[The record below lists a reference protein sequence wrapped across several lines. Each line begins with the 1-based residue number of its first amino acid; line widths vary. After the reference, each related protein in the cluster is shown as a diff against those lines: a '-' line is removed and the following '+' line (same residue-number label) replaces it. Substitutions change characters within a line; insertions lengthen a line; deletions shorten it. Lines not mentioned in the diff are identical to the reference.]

1 MPHLADIAAPP
12 AASGRDT
19 DWGQLYIVCIA
30 SFVVWAGFGAI
41 LPYLPVF
48 LKEQAHASVWLI
60 GVIAAGYFV
69 GTFVFSTPLGRLSD
83 TIGRKPV
90 IVAGVVL
97 YAVATLLFVSTTQ
110 PAWFLLF
117 RFLEGVGAAA
127 VGPAGQ
133 AFIADI
139 TTDENRSRAYGWL
152 TTAQFGGLVAGPALA
167 WPLYSLGGGEGKW
180 AFYSIFLFGSAASA
194 IVALVLLLRLKE
206 PERGRRRRREKVK
219 RPPLRTLLNRPILAF
234 ILVAAAGHFA
244 MGTWDVI
251 WSIYL
256 RHLGAS
262 MAFVGWTWIA
272 FSVPMLLSF
281 VGGYIADR
289 GNRFLLMFSGL
300 RHLRRGVG
308 HLRHGDGAVGA
319 AALQRDRGH
328 RHRLLVPGQAGVP
341 RAGQPAALAGDD
353 PGARDDRDA
362 ARGARRHPRLA
373 TPLQRDG
380 RLGDRPRRHLQ
391 PRRSGH
397 RGADPARGLA
407 GDHEARD
414 GSSRPPKPTGSP
426 TSTPRSSSWRPSH
439 GPSSHPAA
447 NAVRAR
453 PKGLARYH
461 GSPMLGL
468 R

>member
-19 DWGQLYIVCIA
+19 DWGQLYIVCFA

-48 LKEQAHASVWLI
+48 LKEQAHASLWLI
-60 GVIAAGYFV
+60 GVIAAAYFV
-69 GTFVFSTPLGRLSD
+69 GTFLFSTPLGRLSD

-139 TTDENRSRAYGWL
+139 TNDENRSRAYGWL

-180 AFYSIFLFGSAASA
+180 AFYSIFLFGSAVSA

-289 GNRFLLMFSGL
+289 GNRFLLMFSGYAIS
-300 RHLRRGVG
+300 GVTWVIYG
-308 HLRHGDGAVGA
+308 TVTVLWVLLLFSVIEGIAIAYSYPAKQAFLVQVSPQRWLGTIQGLETTAMQL
-319 AALQRDRGH
+319 AALVGTLVSP
-328 RHRLLVPGQAGVP
+328 LLYSVMGGWVIALG
-341 RAGQPAALAGDD
+341 GIFNLAGL
-353 PGARDDRDA
+353 AIA
-362 ARGARRHPRLA
+362 APILHAA
-373 TPLQRDG
+373 WQEI
-380 RLGDRPRRHLQ
+380 
-391 PRRSGH
+391 RRSG
-397 RGADPARGLA
+397 RILTAAEADRLA
-407 GDHEARD
+407 HQHPQEQFVA
-414 GSSRPPKPTGSP
+414 PE
-426 TSTPRSSSWRPSH
+426 PR
-439 GPSSHPAA
+439 AE
-447 NAVRAR
+447 
-453 PKGLARYH
+453 
-461 GSPMLGL
+461 
-468 R
+468 